1 MNRRQLLKNSATTF
15 VGMMA
20 LPGLSVFLKSCAV
33 DNLSDYRPAFL
44 SMEQFHTVWQMAE
57 LILPKTD
64 SPGASDA
71 RVAPYIDLLFNSYF
85 EEDEKTRLES
95 GLIKFMDNCQ
105 QQYGTSFIS
114 MNEEKQ
120 LEFMQKTEVE
130 PESNVFFKSFKGITL
145 WAFFTSEVGMK
156 SMNYNPVPGKY
167 DGCIYIDEN
176 EKLLV
181 GNS

>member
-1 MNRRQLLKNSATTF
+1 MKTSATTF
-15 VGMMA
+15 VGLMA

-33 DNLSDYRPAFL
+33 NSLPDYQPTFL
-44 SMEQFHTVWQMAE
+44 SKEQFNTVWQMAE

-64 SPGASDA
+64 SPGAADA
-71 RVAPYIDLLFNSYF
+71 GVAPYIDLLFNSYF

-95 GLIKFMDNCQ
+95 GLIRFMDNCQ

-120 LEFMQKTEVE
+120 VEFMKQTEVE
-130 PESNVFFKSFKGITL
+130 LENKFFFNSFKGIIL

-167 DGCIYIDEN
+167 EGCIYIDEN
-176 EKLLV
+176 EKLQV